1 MDHKSTVLKK
11 QAPSQVLSLQH
22 LTIHKDDE
30 RLIQIHTEVPA
41 QSVLTIMG
49 PSGCGKTTLLNA
61 ISGQLSAPFVMQG
74 DICING
80 RSVVAIPPHKRKVG
94 IMFQDALLF
103 EHMSVKEN
111 IAFAIP
117 PQRYSS
123 KKAQYIAIDRL
134 LENVSLS
141 GFGDRSIDAL
151 SGGQQARISLLRTLA
166 AEPDVVLLD
175 EPFSKLD
182 ASLRA
187 QIRQWTFD
195 EIKRRDIPA
204 VLVTH
209 DKEDAQAAN
218 GEIIEIMPC

>member
-1 MDHKSTVLKK
+1 MAVDTGAKEKRI
-11 QAPSQVLSLQH
+11 LSLQH
-22 LTIHKDDE
+22 LQVEKEGKPLVKVNTQVHG
-30 RLIQIHTEVPA
+30 

-61 ISGQLSAPFVMQG
+61 ISGQLAAPFTFTG
-74 DICING
+74 DISING
-80 RSVVAIPPHKRKVG
+80 RSVTSLEPHKRNIG

-117 PQRYSS
+117 PKLHRTKQ
-123 KKAQYIAIDRL
+123 AQSQAIDTML
-134 LENVSLS
+134 KEVSLE
-141 GFGDRSIDAL
+141 GFGDRGIDAL
-151 SGGQQARISLLRTLA
+151 SGEQQARVSLLRTLA

-187 QIRQWTFD
+187 QIRTWTF
-195 EIKRRDIPA
+195 EQIKQRNIPA

-209 DKEDAQAAN
+209 DIEDANAAG
-218 GEIIEIMPC
+218 GEIIELMPC

>member
-1 MDHKSTVLKK
+1 MAVDTGAKEKRI
-11 QAPSQVLSLQH
+11 LSLQH
-22 LTIHKDDE
+22 LQVEKEGKPLVKVNT
-30 RLIQIHTEVPA
+30 QVQG

-61 ISGQLSAPFVMQG
+61 ISGQLAAPFTLAG

-80 RSVVAIPPHKRKVG
+80 RSVTAIEPYKRNIG

-111 IAFAIP
+111 IAFAMPAKLHITK
-117 PQRYSS
+117 Q
-123 KKAQYIAIDRL
+123 AQSQAIDTML
-134 LENVSLS
+134 QEVSLE
-141 GFGDRSIDAL
+141 GFGDRGIDAL
-151 SGGQQARISLLRTLA
+151 SGGQQARVSLLRTLA

-187 QIRQWTFD
+187 QIRTWTF
-195 EIKRRDIPA
+195 EQIKQRNIPA

-209 DKEDAQAAN
+209 DIEDANAAG
-218 GEIIEIMPC
+218 GEIIELMPC